1 MVAFEDDGERVRVA
15 CPYLLDQALIAQIH
29 EFRIG
34 CAVAPISERPPL
46 DTYGLTRLCTVF
58 HAKSEKYNWKI
69 IFS

>member
-34 CAVAPISERPPL
+34 CAVAPISERPPW
-46 DTYGLTRLCTVF
+46 TRM
-58 HAKSEKYNWKI
+58 A
-69 IFS
+69 